1 MSRPKKGY
9 ILLTCCSSTITQV
22 MKLSKQAVA
31 HVARLA
37 RLGLT
42 DEEAK
47 QYAEQLSSILDY
59 VEQLK
64 RVDTEGIEPTA
75 QVTGLENILRDDVVA
90 GVSPEVKA
98 ALLKQAPALEKNLV
112 KTKSVFDEVSE

>member
-1 MSRPKKGY
+1 
-9 ILLTCCSSTITQV
+9 

-90 GVSPEVKA
+90 GGLPGGKA
-98 ALLKQAPALEKNLV
+98 AVSEPGPAPGEKLV
-112 KTKSVFDEVSE
+112 KNKDGFYEN

>member
-1 MSRPKKGY
+1 
-9 ILLTCCSSTITQV
+9 